1 MGRII
6 AAFLLIA
13 LLILNASAGKLYQLT
28 IVKEIKAE
36 KPKKNIIYYRV
47 KPGEHLLGIMRR
59 FKIPPKKLSYVV
71 RINRLKNPNK
81 IYPGQV
87 LKLPS
92 GRTVKRAFR
101 VEEREDVSPV
111 IRSLGGE
118 VENSGYILLN
128 SGTVNLSQTPKMK
141 VGDSPFILD
150 LNGSIGED
158 EEEELKRLGIG
169 VLKGIA
175 GFRETV
181 ENLLINNFG
190 SFDSN
195 GTLEF
200 GNRCRLVYRYD
211 YAVFDESTGDLK
223 VFNLKSDTPESLKEL
238 LSLYGVSVYQP
249 ESLKEKGVWGE
260 IKLLPS
266 GEVERMAALL
276 KVVTGSDCVYDS
288 GILCRDYDLFIS
300 PESADVER
308 RSFYAMKGF
317 SIVQMT
323 GSFLQDVRS
332 VLRSIGIPSE
342 KVKLLIVEPPGS
354 SGERSKFTV
363 KGMLIHA
370 KDRDWLLLDDVD
382 NPQEVKYMRSRGVN
396 LIFY

>member
-1 MGRII
+1 MGRIL

-13 LLILNASAGKLYQLT
+13 LSTPSVSAEKLYQLT
-28 IVKEIKAE
+28 IVKRKERERAKRE
-36 KPKKNIIYYRV
+36 VIYYRV
-47 KPGEHLLGIMRR
+47 KPGDHLLKIMRK

-71 RINRLKNPNK
+71 RINRLKNPDR

-92 GRTVKRAFR
+92 GRPVKEAFR
-101 VEEREDVSPV
+101 VKEREDVSPV

-118 VENSGYILLN
+118 VESSGYILLN
-128 SGTVNLSQTPKMK
+128 SGTVNLSQTPKVK

-158 EEEELKRLGIG
+158 EEEELKRLGMG
-169 VLKGIA
+169 VLKGEA
-175 GFRETV
+175 GFRKTV
-181 ENLLINNFG
+181 ENLLIDNFG

-211 YAVFDESTGDLK
+211 YAVFDESTGDFK

-238 LSLYGVSVYQP
+238 LSLYSVSVYQP
-249 ESLKEKGVWGE
+249 ESLKEKGVWG
-260 IKLLPS
+260 KLKILPS

-276 KVVTGSDCVYDS
+276 KVVTGSDCVYDR
-288 GILCRDYDLFIS
+288 GILCNDYNLFIS
-300 PESADVER
+300 PESTDVER